1 MLIEEITE
9 KRPNNDNLP
18 NVVAAV
24 AAERPALLSF
34 PRACTFAQ
42 VQRVTRHDAASATA
56 ELMPTPKQGCISLG
70 FSQINLY
77 SFRETIKIQNLSR
90 VVSIFQGSRIQKK
103 NYLYFLILL

>member
-56 ELMPTPKQGCISLG
+56 ELMPTPNQGCISLG

-77 SFRETIKIQNLSR
+77 SFRETIKISNLSR
-90 VVSIFQGSRIQKK
+90 VVSIFQGSYTKK